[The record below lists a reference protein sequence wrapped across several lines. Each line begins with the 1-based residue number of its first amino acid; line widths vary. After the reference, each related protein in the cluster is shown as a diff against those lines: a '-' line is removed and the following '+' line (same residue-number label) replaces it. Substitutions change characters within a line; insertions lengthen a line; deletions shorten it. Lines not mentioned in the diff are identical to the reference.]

1 MKTLSNFVLA
11 INEAKEQRIMRLRN
25 MFNKQEAVTIQ
36 AAAMKT
42 GYTVGTVRRWAKEGN
57 IPLIDGDTGD
67 SVVPMTEK
75 NRPKWL

>member
-1 MKTLSNFVLA
+1 M
-11 INEAKEQRIMRLRN
+11 
-25 MFNKQEAVTIQ
+25 TIQ